1 MVRTALSVIAGA
13 TVVGFAALTAL
24 APPPLPVE
32 SPFEQEIEAAQA
44 AAGPDS
50 VGQTFTVPG
59 GVAGASVARDS
70 YDAVS
75 GLQNLSKGST
85 NRDWAVL
92 VLYMAGFPTSESNI
106 TVMMRWMRQENGPDD
121 WWLRNNPLNNGWGS
135 GGGSG
140 LGSYDTL
147 VTAAANVGNALHGNP
162 GYSAIVAGFSSSAPT
177 GQIEAA
183 IWASPWATSHYGNG
197 SHWSQSPVPVYSSP
211 PGTWG

>member
-1 MVRTALSVIAGA
+1 MARLALSLVAGA

-32 SPFEQEIEAAQA
+32 SAFEQQLEAAQA
-44 AAGPDS
+44 AAGPPS
-50 VGQTFTVPG
+50 VSQQLVVTQGA
-59 GVAGASVARDS
+59 AGASVARDG
-70 YDAVS
+70 YGATS
-75 GLQNLSKGST
+75 GLQKLSKGST

-92 VLYMAGFPTSESNI
+92 VLYLAGFPTSESNI

-140 LGSYDTL
+140 LGSYDSV
-147 VTAAANVGNALHGNP
+147 VTAAANVGYALHGNP
-162 GYSAIVAGFSSSAPT
+162 GYSAIVAGLSTSAPT
-177 GQIEAA
+177 AQIESA

-197 SHWSQSPVPVYSSP
+197 SHWSSSPVPVVASP
-211 PGTWG
+211 EGTWG